1 MKRHFSA
8 LKFYEDQHWHSKN
21 RQLADE
27 TRIGRAILATGAEG
41 VLVKYSGMPMVFT
54 RDEAIQLATMIVN
67 QVDAK
72 ETE

>member
-1 MKRHFSA
+1 MKQDFSA

-27 TRIGRAILATGAEG
+27 ARVGRAILATGAEG
-41 VLVKYSGMPMVFT
+41 VLIKYSGMPMVLT
-54 RDEAIQLATMIVN
+54 RDEAIRLATMIVN
-67 QVDAK
+67 QVEAK